1 MTGLYLF
8 ILKLLTLFVIS
19 LYRNEDLRIK
29 AFTHNHLTTE
39 FLEDEKEM
47 KSKVYS
53 KSIHSAA

>member
-1 MTGLYLF
+1 M
-8 ILKLLTLFVIS
+8 LTLFGIS